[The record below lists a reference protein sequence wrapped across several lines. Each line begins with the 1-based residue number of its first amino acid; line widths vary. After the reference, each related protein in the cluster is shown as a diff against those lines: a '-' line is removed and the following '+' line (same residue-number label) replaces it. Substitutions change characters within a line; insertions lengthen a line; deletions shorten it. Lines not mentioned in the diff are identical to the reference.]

1 MQQSASET
9 VHRSS
14 QAALDAPLPSL
25 AAPLARAAAAAPM
38 LTRRRMPD
46 GYGARARPAQ
56 VQVRR
61 DGLPR
66 LKRKRSPPSFP
77 AAASIAGVSSA
88 VEHACPALPCP
99 APTNVPLRF
108 LLAT

>member
-1 MQQSASET
+1 MA
-9 VHRSS
+9 RRK
-14 QAALDAPLPSL
+14 LPSTLPYPPLAYL
-25 AAPLARAAAAAPM
+25 AAPLARAAAAAPR

-77 AAASIAGVSSA
+77 AAAISSA
-88 VEHACPALPCP
+88 
-99 APTNVPLRF
+99 
-108 LLAT
+108 